1 MSKILNNPK
10 NYTFPATFCRY
21 DNSSSRRS
29 VAASF
34 CHGDIG
40 HTTGREEPRKIA
52 FPQASTD
59 FACIVLSIRVD
70 IVGMADEARVLTIQE
85 VGRRGGVSRAKNLS
99 PEQRREIARR
109 AAQAR
114 WAKKTDTP
122 DPTDPN
128 SPDGEVERRGLGIM

>member
-1 MSKILNNPK
+1 VTLVIP
-10 NYTFPATFCRY
+10 
-21 DNSSSRRS
+21 
-29 VAASF
+29 VV
-34 CHGDIG
+34 G
-40 HTTGREEPRKIA
+40 EEPRKVA

-59 FACIVLSIRVD
+59 FACIALSIRVD
-70 IVGMADEARVLTIQE
+70 IVGMADEAKVLTIQE

-99 PEQRREIARR
+99 SEQRREIARR

-128 SPDGEVERRGLGIM
+128 SPDGEVERRGLGIMLSSRRPARSASSSHLSGRSRAAAA

>member
-1 MSKILNNPK
+1 MTLVIP
-10 NYTFPATFCRY
+10 
-21 DNSSSRRS
+21 
-29 VAASF
+29 VV
-34 CHGDIG
+34 G
-40 HTTGREEPRKIA
+40 EEPRKVA

-59 FACIVLSIRVD
+59 FACIALSIRVD
-70 IVGMADEARVLTIQE
+70 IVGMADEAKVLTIQE

-99 PEQRREIARR
+99 SEQRREIARR

-128 SPDGEVERRGLGIM
+128 SPDGEVERRGLGIMLSSRRPARSASSSHLSGRSRAAAA